1 MQSGA
6 GMHNSRPSNT
16 GANAMLNSIAQ
27 CANSANIISRDI
39 ACNAIADNP
48 AIVIPAAVI
57 ISAAIATALF
67 RAI

>member
-1 MQSGA
+1 
-6 GMHNSRPSNT
+6 
-16 GANAMLNSIAQ
+16 MLNSIAQ